1 MNLQIIKGSFE
12 TIEAIELL
20 SQLTSIKIKYHEDKI
35 DATRNEED
43 IKQRENRIKQ
53 LQNELTE
60 VRKYLSQST
69 EKINLNCSVILDR

>member
-12 TIEAIELL
+12 TSEAIDLL

-53 LQNELTE
+53 LQNELGE
-60 VRKYLSQST
+60 ARNYLSQSNA
-69 EKINLNCSVILDR
+69 KINLNCFVELAR

>member
-1 MNLQIIKGSFE
+1 MNLQIINGSFE
-12 TIEAIELL
+12 TTEAIELL

-53 LQNELTE
+53 LQNELAIA
-60 VRKYLSQST
+60 RNYLMQSAK
-69 EKINLNCSVILDR
+69 KINLNCIAEFTR

>member
-1 MNLQIIKGSFE
+1 MNLQIINGSFE
-12 TIEAIELL
+12 TTEAIELL

-53 LQNELTE
+53 LQNELAIA
-60 VRKYLSQST
+60 RNYLMQSAK
-69 EKINLNCSVILDR
+69 KINLNCIVEFTR